1 MDYRTILVHLD
12 KSAAAGARTALAV
25 RLAAEHQAHLVGV
38 AQTGVSEFVR
48 DLALP
53 GADLDGLAPL
63 FAQLRDDAERC
74 AAQFDAAARTA
85 GVASFEHR
93 IGDEDAANALATR
106 AMYADLA
113 IVSQH
118 DPAGGDA
125 GADIPEYVAM
135 NAPCPVIVLPRGGGA
150 VPSFDRV
157 VLAWNASPEAA
168 RAVRQGLPLLQRAR
182 EVLVAVVERDPIGP
196 ALPMGS
202 QELAP
207 FLARHGVTVAVRQ
220 QKAGL
225 EGDVGAALLGLARQ
239 SGAGLLVMGCYGHSR
254 FRELLLGGVS
264 RTVLRHLDLPVLM
277 AH

>member
-12 KSAAAGARTALAV
+12 QSAAAGARTSLAL
-25 RLAAEHQAHLVGV
+25 RLAGEHGAHLVGL
-38 AQTGVSEFVR
+38 AQTGVSEYIR
-48 DLALP
+48 SLALP
-53 GADLDGLAPL
+53 GVDLDGLAPL
-63 FAQLRDDAERC
+63 FTQLREDAERC
-74 AAQFDAAARTA
+74 AAQFDAAARAA
-85 GVASFEHR
+85 GLASFEHR
-93 IGDEDAANALATR
+93 IGDDDPGNALATR

-118 DPAGGDA
+118 DPAAGDA

-135 NAPCPVIVLPRGGGA
+135 NAPCPVIVLPRGNGA
-150 VPSFDRV
+150 VPPFERV
-157 VLAWNASPEAA
+157 LVAWNASPESA
-168 RAVRQGLPLLQRAR
+168 RAVRQALPILQRAR
-182 EVLVAVVERDPIGP
+182 QVVVAVVERDPLGP

-220 QKAGL
+220 QQAAL
-225 EGDVGAALLGLARQ
+225 DGDVGTALLGLARQ
-239 SGAGLLVMGCYGHSR
+239 TGAGLLVMGCYGHSR

-264 RTVLRHLDLPVLM
+264 RTILQRLTLPALM

>member
-12 KSAAAGARTALAV
+12 QSAAAGARIALAV
-25 RLAAEHQAHLVGV
+25 RLASEHQAHLIGV
-38 AQTGVSEFVR
+38 AQTGVSEFIR

-53 GADLDGLAPL
+53 GVDLDGLTPL
-63 FAQLRDDAERC
+63 FTQLRQDAERC
-74 AAQFDAAARTA
+74 AAQFDAAARLG

-93 IGDEDAANALATR
+93 IGDDDPGNALATR

-118 DPAGGDA
+118 DPTGGDA

-150 VPSFDRV
+150 VPAFERV
-157 VLAWNASPEAA
+157 VVAWNASPESA
-168 RAVRQGLPLLQRAR
+168 RAVRQALPILQRAR
-182 EVLVAVVERDPIGP
+182 EVVVAVVERDPIGP

-207 FLARHGVTVAVRQ
+207 FLIRHGVIAEVRQ
-220 QKAGL
+220 QQAAL
-225 EGDVGAALLGLARQ
+225 DGDVGAALLGLARQ

-264 RTVLRHLDLPVLM
+264 RTVLRDLDLPVLM

>member
-12 KSAAAGARTALAV
+12 QSAAAGARTALAI
-25 RLAAEHQAHLVGV
+25 RLAGEHQAHLVGV
-38 AQTGVSEFVR
+38 AQTGLSAFIR

-53 GADLDGLAPL
+53 GADLDGMAPL
-63 FAQLRDDAERC
+63 FAQLREDAERC
-74 AAQFDAAARTA
+74 AAQFDTAAGQA
-85 GVASFEHR
+85 GIASFEHR
-93 IGDEDAANALATR
+93 IGDEDPGNALATH

-135 NAPCPVIVLPRGGGA
+135 NAPCPVIVLPRGA
-150 VPSFDRV
+150 AAAPSFERV
-157 VLAWNASPEAA
+157 LVAWNASPESA
-168 RAVRQGLPLLQRAR
+168 RAVRQALPILQRAT
-182 EVLVAVVERDPIGP
+182 EVVVAVVVRGALGP
-196 ALPMGS
+196 ALPSGS

-207 FLARHGVTVAVRQ
+207 FLARHGVTVEIRQ
-220 QKAGL
+220 QQAAHD
-225 EGDVGAALLGLARQ
+225 GDAGAALLALARQ
-239 SGAGLLVMGCYGHSR
+239 CGAGLLVMGCYGRSR

-264 RTVLRHLDLPVLM
+264 RTILRHLDLPVLM